1 MTKMQ
6 NKIKAKQDEAGCTD
20 YYSAEECDEF
30 YAWYESDQAGEWD
43 CYAEYSAEECADF
56 YGAEEGGELA
66 QTSSKT
72 TTKAKVATKAKMQ
85 LKLKTKED
93 SACTD
98 YYSAEECD
106 EFYAWYESYQAGE
119 WDCYAEYSAE
129 ECADFYGAEEGGELA
144 QTSSK
149 ATTKAKIAIKVKAA
163 AKAKSAT
170 KAK

>member
-6 NKIKAKQDEAGCTD
+6 NKIKAKQDEAVCTD

-30 YAWYESDQAGEWD
+30 YAWYETQEAESEWD
-43 CYAEYSAEECADF
+43 CYDSYSAEECADF

-98 YYSAEECD
+98 YGYTAEECT
-106 EFYAWYESYQAGE
+106 EFYAWLDDYYAGN
-119 WDCYAEYSAE
+119 WDCYA
-129 ECADFYGAEEGGELA
+129 
-144 QTSSK
+144 
-149 ATTKAKIAIKVKAA
+149 
-163 AKAKSAT
+163 
-170 KAK
+170 

>member
-1 MTKMQ
+1 
-6 NKIKAKQDEAGCTD
+6 
-20 YYSAEECDEF
+20 
-30 YAWYESDQAGEWD
+30 
-43 CYAEYSAEECADF
+43 
-56 YGAEEGGELA
+56 
-66 QTSSKT
+66 
-72 TTKAKVATKAKMQ
+72 MQ